1 MTILLT
7 GGAGYVGSH
16 VLLRCLE
23 SDHKVVVLDDFS
35 NSSPWA
41 LKRVQELAS
50 GDITLYRGDVRDSKL
65 LANIFAS
72 HAITTVMHFAGK
84 KAVSESVAD
93 PLHYYDV
100 NVGGGVTLIRAMAA
114 AGVFRLVFSSTASV
128 YSERVE
134 MPLTETSPLSE
145 PANPY
150 GRSKMMVERILSDL
164 CRADPR
170 WSVGVLRY
178 FNPAGAH
185 PSGRIGEDPLGTP
198 SNLIPYAIQVA
209 VGLRPELLVFGNDY
223 PTPDGTGVRDYIHV
237 MDLAQ
242 GHLAALDHLST
253 RKGHNVWNLG
263 TGRGHSVL
271 EVIHGVERVIG
282 RPLPWAV
289 APRRA
294 GDIAKYW
301 ADPSLA
307 DKDLGW
313 RATRGLDEILSDHLR
328 WQEQN
333 REGYAVCGA
342 DPAL

>member
-7 GGAGYVGSH
+7 GGAGYIGSH
-16 VLLRCLE
+16 VLFACLASGHE
-23 SDHKVVVLDDFS
+23 VVVLDDFS
-35 NSSPWA
+35 NSSPA
-41 LKRVQELAS
+41 AVTRVRELA
-50 GDITLYRGDVRDSKL
+50 GGEITLYRGDVRDGKL
-65 LANIFAS
+65 LAEIFAR
-72 HAITTVMHFAGK
+72 HAITAAMHLAGK
-84 KAVSESVAD
+84 KAVNESVAD
-93 PLHYYDV
+93 PLDYYGV
-100 NVGGGVTLIRAMAA
+100 NVGGGMSLMRAMAA

-128 YSERVE
+128 YGERVE
-134 MPLTETSPLSE
+134 MPLTETSPLGE

-150 GRSKMMVERILSDL
+150 GRSKMMVERVLTDL

-185 PSGRIGEDPLGTP
+185 PSGRIGEDPLGPP
-198 SNLIPYAIQVA
+198 SNLIPYAAQVA
-209 VGLRPELLVFGNDY
+209 VGRRPQLLVFGNDY

-242 GHLAALDHLST
+242 GHLAALDYLRT
-253 RKGHNVWNLG
+253 RTGHHVWNLG
-263 TGRGHSVL
+263 AGRGHSVL
-271 EVIHGVERVIG
+271 EVIHGIERVTG

-294 GDIAKYW
+294 GDIAQYW

-307 DKDLGW
+307 ERDLGW
-313 RATRGLDEILSDHLR
+313 RATRGLDDILADHLR

-333 REGYAVCGA
+333 REGYAG
-342 DPAL
+342 